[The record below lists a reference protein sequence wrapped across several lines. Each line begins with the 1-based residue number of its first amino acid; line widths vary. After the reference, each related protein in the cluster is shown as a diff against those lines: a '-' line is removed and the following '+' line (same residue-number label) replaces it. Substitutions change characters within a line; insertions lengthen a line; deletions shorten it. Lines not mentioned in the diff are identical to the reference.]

1 MARTNT
7 KSVEPTLEAA
17 LQALP
22 KRFRERLIG
31 KYIELRAAFAQ
42 GSFDACGLRAGHFA
56 ESFLRLLQ
64 HDLTGSSIPFGEKT
78 RSFVDECR
86 KLERLPATS
95 GPESFRVSVPQAL
108 TFLYT
113 LRNKRG
119 IGHVGG
125 DVDANQI
132 DAATA
137 VRIAD
142 WCVCELIR
150 VVHGIPL
157 EEAQALLDA
166 IAVRQLPQVWS
177 VGGRRRVLDR
187 SLNYK
192 SQTLLLLYN
201 EMQSAVPAEDLFDW
215 TEYSNYSVYKRDVLR
230 PLHAARLVEYDQE
243 TQTVTLSPLGIK
255 KVEDDH
261 IGHAAP

>member
-1 MARTNT
+1 MAHTST
-7 KSVEPTLEAA
+7 KPVEPTLDAA
-17 LQALP
+17 LQAVP
-22 KRFRERLIG
+22 KKFRGRLIG
-31 KYIELRAAFAQ
+31 KYVELRAAFTQ
-42 GSFDACGLRAGHFA
+42 GSFDSCGLRAGHFA

-64 HDLTGSSIPFGEKT
+64 HNLTATSIPFGEKIGN
-78 RSFVDECR
+78 FVDECR
-86 KLERLPATS
+86 KLERLPSAS
-95 GPESFRVSVPQAL
+95 GPESLRVSVPRAL

-113 LRNKRG
+113 LRDKRG

-150 VVHGIPL
+150 VVHGIAL

-201 EMQSAVPAEDLFDW
+201 EMQPAVPAEDLFDW
-215 TEYSNYSVYKRDVLR
+215 TEHSNYSVYKRDVLR
-230 PLHAARLVEYDQE
+230 PLHSARLVEYDQE
-243 TQTVTLSPLGIK
+243 TQTITLSPLGIK
-255 KVEDDH
+255 RVEDEQS
-261 IGHAAP
+261 GHGA

>member
-7 KSVEPTLEAA
+7 KPTEPTLDAA
-17 LQALP
+17 LQAVP
-22 KRFRERLIG
+22 KKFRDQLIV
-31 KYIELRAAFAQ
+31 KYIELRAAFTQ
-42 GSFDACGLRAGHFA
+42 GSFDSSGLRAGHFA
-56 ESFLRLLQ
+56 ESLLRLVQ
-64 HDLTGSSIPFGEKT
+64 HHLTGTSIPFGEKVGN
-78 RSFVDECR
+78 FVDECR

-95 GPESFRVSVPQAL
+95 GSESLRVSIPRAL

-132 DAATA
+132 DAATG

-166 IAVRQLPQVWS
+166 ISVRQLPHVWS
-177 VGGRRRVLDR
+177 VGGRRRVLDGT
-187 SLNYK
+187 LNYK

-201 EMQSAVPAEDLFDW
+201 EVQSAIPAEDLFDW
-215 TEYSNYSVYKRDVLR
+215 TEHSNISVYKRDVLR
-230 PLHAARLVEYDQE
+230 PLHRSRLVEYDE
-243 TQTVTLSPLGIK
+243 DTQTVTLSPLGIK
-255 KVEDDH
+255 KVEEDLTPDV
-261 IGHAAP
+261 AQ